1 MSKDINLVLIAH
13 DIPYPPNHGG
23 RVDMWNRIMA
33 LSLCGVR
40 IHLVT
45 WSDLQITPDQI
56 ETIKKY
62 VQNIFV
68 FSRNR
73 NPVLALHPKYPSSVI
88 SRRISDEQY
97 SQLLNNLKKVEWDI
111 VFLDGIHGVIPAVA
125 IANDLRLPIVYRSHN
140 VEHKYARGLYESE
153 NIILKKLFIW
163 SKIHRT
169 FKTECMVRRRSAL
182 IYDIS
187 QRDAD
192 SWQGM
197 EGMVSPKV
205 LSPYLMSDC
214 YIKEKPRA
222 PEPDIDILYIGNMH
236 MSNNIYGLKWFMK
249 EVVPLLDGMKI
260 VLAGSNPVKELRLL
274 CAENNIQLIAN
285 PSEVQSLYDRA
296 KVLINPIWHGSGVN
310 IKIIEMLATG
320 KPVVATSCGASGLT
334 PNLKAFVVVAD
345 KPDDFAKAVLNYIKI
360 PISIS
365 QKNAVVKDY
374 NWGNVKELINDLNHL
389 INTRKSK

>member
-1 MSKDINLVLIAH
+1 MSKEINIILVAH
-13 DIPYPPNHGG
+13 DIPYPPHHGG
-23 RVDMWNRIMA
+23 RVDMWNRIIA
-33 LSLCGVR
+33 LCRCGVR
-40 IHLVT
+40 VHLVT
-45 WSDLQITPDQI
+45 WSDLHITQEQIGV
-56 ETIKKY
+56 IKNH
-62 VQNIFV
+62 VQSVFV
-68 FSRNR
+68 FPRNR
-73 NPVLALHPKYPSSVI
+73 NPILALHPKYPSSVI
-88 SRRISDEQY
+88 SRRISNEQY
-97 SQLLNNLKKVEWDI
+97 CQLLDHFRMVETDI
-111 VFLDGIHGVIPAVA
+111 ILLDGIHGIITAVCLA
-125 IANDLRLPIVYRSHN
+125 YDLRLPVVYRSHN
-140 VEHKYARGLYESE
+140 VEHKYVRGLFEAE
-153 NIILKKLFIW
+153 NNLFKKLFLW

-169 FKTECMVRRRSAL
+169 FTIEYMLRRRAAL

-187 QRDAD
+187 QRDAE

-197 EGMVSPKV
+197 EDMVVPKV

-260 VLAGSNPVKELRLL
+260 VLAGSNPVKKLRLL

-374 NWGNVKELINDLNHL
+374 NWGNVKELIIDLNHL
-389 INTRKSK
+389 INTRKSI